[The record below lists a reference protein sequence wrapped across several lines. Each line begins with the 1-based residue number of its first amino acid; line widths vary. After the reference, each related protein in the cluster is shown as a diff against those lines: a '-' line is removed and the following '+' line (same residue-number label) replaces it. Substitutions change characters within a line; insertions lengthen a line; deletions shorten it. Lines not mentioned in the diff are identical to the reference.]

1 MLTPS
6 DYLGKDALTLCKG
19 LRAKDFTAEELTYS
33 AIDRAEE
40 INPKINAIVTENYE
54 QAVTQARYLDKHKE
68 LFKISPISGL
78 PFLIKDLSTV
88 KGLPATFGSRL
99 FNNYTAEKSSKI
111 VQNYINAGL
120 NILGLSNTPEFGLT
134 ITTEPVANGV
144 TRNPWN
150 LEHSAGGSSGGAAAA
165 VAAGISPVAHAT
177 DGGGSIR
184 VPAACCG
191 LFGLKPSRGLT
202 SIENEPIGSWDGMSV
217 GHVVSQTVRDSAAF
231 LDVIKLESPRLYP
244 MPVSQ
249 NSFLSSLEK
258 QQNSLRVGLQLTHP
272 SNQPIDQVC
281 LDGVN
286 LAGQLCESLGHKVEE
301 IAHPVDYTPVV
312 SAMAKM
318 INTFIF
324 HRIDARLQQLGIP
337 LEKAEIENSTR
348 IVASLGAKVTA
359 TEYLK
364 AREILHT
371 AEKVLDNFYKS
382 YDIIISPVLSKEPAK
397 LGWLNMNSEDMK
409 NYTNCF
415 RAYSGFTSIYNGTGQ
430 PSMSV
435 PLHQSQNGLPV
446 GIMFTGKWGD
456 DAILLRLARQ
466 LEEAKPWP
474 FGAEL

>member
-6 DYLGKDALTLCKG
+6 DYLDKDAISLCEG
-19 LRAKDFTAEELTYS
+19 LRRKDFTAEELTHS

-40 INPKINAIVTENYE
+40 VNSKINAIVTENYE
-54 QAVTQARYLDKHKE
+54 QAIIKAKHLDKNRD
-68 LFKISPISGL
+68 LFKTSPISGI

-88 KGLPATFGSRL
+88 KGLPATFGSNL
-99 FNNYTAEKSSKI
+99 FKNYTAEKSSKI
-111 VQNYINAGL
+111 VEDYIRAGL
-120 NILGLSNTPEFGLT
+120 NIFGLSNTPEFGLT

-150 LEHSAGGSSGGAAAA
+150 LEYSTGGSSGGAAAA

-202 SIENEPIGSWDGMSV
+202 SIENEPLGSWDGMSV

-231 LDVIKLESPRLYP
+231 LDAIKLDFPRLFP
-244 MPVSQ
+244 MPVTEG
-249 NSFLSSLEK
+249 SFLSNLKKSQE
-258 QQNSLRVGLQLTHP
+258 NLRIGLQLTHP
-272 SNQPIDQVC
+272 GNQSIDQVC
-281 LDGVN
+281 LDGVS
-286 LAGQLCESLGHKVEE
+286 LTGQLCESLGHKVEE
-301 IAHPVDYTPVV
+301 VKHPLDYTPVI
-312 SAMAKM
+312 SAMSKM

-324 HRIDARLQQLGIP
+324 QRIDARLHQLGIP
-337 LEKAEIENSTR
+337 LEKADIENSTR

-359 TEYLK
+359 GQYLK
-364 AREILHT
+364 ARETLHS
-371 AEKVLDNFYKS
+371 AELVFDNFHKS

-415 RAYSGFTSIYNGTGQ
+415 RSYGGFTSIYNGTGQ

-446 GIMFTGKWGD
+446 GVMFTGKWGD
-456 DAILLRLARQ
+456 DAILLRLAKQ

-474 FGAEL
+474 LRAEL